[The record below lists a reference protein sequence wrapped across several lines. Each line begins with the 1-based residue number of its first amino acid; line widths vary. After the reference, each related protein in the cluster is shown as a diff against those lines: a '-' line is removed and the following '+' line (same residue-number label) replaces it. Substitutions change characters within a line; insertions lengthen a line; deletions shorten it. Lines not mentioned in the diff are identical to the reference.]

1 MMTGLRFRLSKKPG
15 MLDDYQ
21 EYEIW
26 EDESQAM
33 LWVLKKRK
41 GNAK

>member
-1 MMTGLRFRLSKKPG
+1 MMTGLRFRLSKKTG
-15 MLDDYQ
+15 MLDEYQ

-26 EDESQAM
+26 DESQVM
-33 LWVLKKRK
+33 LWVLNKRK